1 MKLILN
7 LNVYTFINK
16 KGTILKELVIDQVAV
31 LIGKAINIK
40 IKNLIIDMRV
50 LIIETNIELL

>member
-50 LIIETNIELL
+50 LIIETNIKLL

>member
-31 LIGKAINIK
+31 LIDKAINIK

-50 LIIETNIELL
+50 LIIETNIKLL